1 MSELDPIIHQPTRLR
16 LLMALSGVEQADFV
30 FLQSSLG
37 LTQGNLSTHMT
48 KVEEAGYVEVTKTFE
63 GKLPKTRF
71 HLTALG
77 RERLGE
83 YWEALDQIR
92 ALAGRAGPAGKRR
105 PRGEMSS
112 ARELPLRREP
122 PPS

>member
-1 MSELDPIIHQPTRLR
+1 MTDLDPIIHQPTRLR

-48 KVEEAGYVEVTKTFE
+48 KVEEAGYVEVSKSFE
-63 GKLPKTRF
+63 NKLPKTRF
-71 HLTALG
+71 RLTGLG

-92 ALAGRAGPAGKRR
+92 RLAGGAGPAGKKR
-105 PRGEMSS
+105 PRGEMSP
-112 ARELPLRREP
+112 ARELP
-122 PPS
+122 PS

>member
-1 MSELDPIIHQPTRLR
+1 MTDLDPIIHQPTRLR

-48 KVEEAGYVEVTKTFE
+48 KVEEAGYVEVSKSFE
-63 GKLPKTRF
+63 NKLPKTRF

-77 RERLGE
+77 RQRLSE
-83 YWEALDQIR
+83 YWQALDQIR
-92 ALAGRAGPAGKRR
+92 QLAGGAGPAGKRR

-112 ARELPLRREP
+112 ARELP
-122 PPS
+122 PS